1 MTKWADLEKQ
11 LRRHVRVACSAGA
24 AKVRDELYEE
34 ATNAILDFYDHYEPK
49 YYRRYEWNFK
59 KNSFKKYYEDHGG
72 DSDISG
78 GVELT
83 PQFLQDLYKDST
95 EEVFDTVFEGFH
107 GIAGRYHVPSGISN
121 IPPRMVP
128 SPRQRLLDKQKK
140 IMRNKN
146 KYISYAKDVARKK
159 CPIDIK

>member
-1 MTKWADLEKQ
+1 MATWADIEKQ
-11 LRRHVRVACSAGA
+11 LRKHVRTACSAGA

-34 ATNAILDFYDHYEPK
+34 ATNAILDFYNHYEPK

-59 KNSFKKYYEDHGG
+59 KNSFVKCYENHGG
-72 DSDISG
+72 DSVICG

-83 PQFLQDLYKDST
+83 PQSLQDLYKDST
-95 EEVFDTVFEGFH
+95 QEVFDTVFEGFH
-107 GIAGRYHVPSGISN
+107 GIAGRYHVPPSISN
-121 IPPRMVP
+121 IPPRMIP
-128 SPRQRLLDKQKK
+128 SPRQRLLNKHKQIMKNKK
-140 IMRNKN
+140 